1 MPLLII
7 NKNNKVGVACN
18 IFYLF
23 MLQMRVLLKK
33 LIYFNV
39 IKTIYITSCY
49 VKIYMIYHHNLTY
62 LQGGNLNVLK
72 TLISL
77 KCIK

>member
-1 MPLLII
+1 
-7 NKNNKVGVACN
+7 
-18 IFYLF
+18 
-23 MLQMRVLLKK
+23 MRVLLKT

-39 IKTIYITSCY
+39 IKMIYITSCH
-49 VKIYMIYHHNLTY
+49 VKIYMINYNLTY

-77 KCIK
+77 K